1 MSMPTADSVK
11 DAGQK
16 GHVQKFQELLREL
29 FQFDC
34 ADLDFG
40 IYRIMNHKRDVVERF
55 IAEKLPKTIDEELNT
70 GLLARQALAKAKLE
84 KAQEKVLELLGRD
97 AIDPVGEIVSP
108 ALAATPVAQEYL
120 EARARAGASRSRA
133 AVETD
138 VYNHLTAFF
147 SRYYEDGDF
156 VSKRRYSRKH
166 RYAIP
171 YNGEEVYLHWANADQ
186 YYVKTA
192 EHFHGYGW
200 KAPNGVSVRFLVKE
214 ANVEQNNVKGE
225 RRFFLPSLADAEWDE
240 STRTVTLPFAY
251 RPLNGQEKRR
261 YSGNKQQDKIIAATV
276 EALTERPGERLG
288 ADALAALG
296 RERRRNAKDEPVS
309 DLEHHLRRYTRRN
322 DSDFFI
328 HKDLRGFLT
337 RELDFYLKNEVLN
350 LDDLAAAGEFVG
362 EGWFQLMEL
371 IRSVGGQI
379 IDFLAQIEGFQ
390 KMLWEKRKFVTE
402 TNWCVAMRCVPPEF
416 HAEVAGNE
424 AQWAEWRALGMVGGD
439 PETLFDSC
447 ETMEER
453 IALLRGKP
461 TLMLDTSHFTVDFAD
476 RLLSGFEDLDGMT
489 DGVLLHSENWQA
501 LRLLRE
507 KYSDG
512 IDSVYIDP
520 PYNTDASAILYKNG
534 YKDSSWLSLMEN
546 GIGGAKALLTRDG
559 VLCCAIDDEEDW
571 RLRGLLGSMLEREL
585 GVVAVRSNPA
595 GRKSRGQFSPAHEYA
610 LFFGRG
616 QAVPG
621 PLPKTSKELAR
632 YPLEDEKG
640 RYAWYNLVRNGA
652 NDRRTD
658 RPKMFYP
665 IYVSDDDRLRVPKMT
680 WDADRGE
687 YRVLEG
693 AAANEET
700 LWPIRTED
708 GERIEKCWHR
718 GPLRVGATLA
728 EYRVRR
734 VEASGAIEID
744 FKGRMD
750 PGGMPK
756 TWWDDRRYASAN
768 LGAKILKNLFGE
780 KNFDF
785 AKAVDLVSDCLRA
798 SKCQKRTTALDFFA
812 GSGTTG
818 DAVISLNREDHGR
831 RRFILVEMG
840 EYFDTVLLPR
850 IKKVAFGPEW
860 RSGKP
865 ARDATTEEAE
875 RSPRLI
881 KYMRLESYEDAIDSI
896 RFDRAA
902 GQLRLEERLDGYL
915 LNYMLKWETKDSETL
930 LNPAELV
937 SPFSYFL
944 RVHENGDVQER
955 PADVAETF
963 NYLLGLHVR
972 TRRVYAEDGR
982 RYVAFCGETRDAP
995 GRTTVVIWRDT
1006 EGWTEDE
1013 LAADRDFVVAQGMM
1027 DGADA
1032 VYVNGMSSIPG
1043 ARPIEPLFK
1052 ARMFV
1057 GVSDA

>member
-1 MSMPTADSVK
+1 MQSADSAT
-11 DAGQK
+11 DG
-16 GHVQKFQELLREL
+16 GRSSHVRKFQELLREL

-55 IAEKLPKTIDEELNT
+55 IAEKLPKAIDEELNT

-84 KAQEKVLELLGRD
+84 EAREKVGEVLGRD
-97 AIDPVGEIVSP
+97 AIDPAGDIANP

-120 EARARAGASRSRA
+120 DARARAGASRSRA

-156 VSKRRYSRKH
+156 VSKRRYSRKQ

-171 YNGEEVYLHWANADQ
+171 YNGEEVHLHWANSDQ

-192 EHFHGYGW
+192 EHFHNYDW
-200 KAPNGVSVRFLVKE
+200 RTPDGVAVRFCVEE
-214 ANVEQNNVKGE
+214 ADVEQNNVKGD

-240 STRTVTLPFAY
+240 AARMLTLPFAY
-251 RPLNGQEKRR
+251 RPLKPQEKPR
-261 YSGNKQQDKIIAATV
+261 YGSKNQQEKIIEVAV
-276 EALTERPGERLG
+276 SGLPDCLG
-288 ADALAALG
+288 PDALAALG
-296 RERRRNAKDEPVS
+296 RERRGNAEDESVS
-309 DLEHHLRRYTRRN
+309 YLEYHLRRYTRRN

-337 RELDFYLKNEVLN
+337 GELDFYLKNEVLS

-371 IRSVGGQI
+371 IRSIGSRI

-390 KMLWEKRKFVTE
+390 KMLWEKRKFVIE
-402 TNWCVAMRCVPPEF
+402 TNYCVAMRCVPPGF
-416 HAEVAGNE
+416 LAEVAANE
-424 AQWAEWRALGMVGGD
+424 LQWAEWRALGMVSGE

-447 ETMEER
+447 ETAEER
-453 IALLRGKP
+453 VAFLRGKP
-461 TLMLDTSHFTVDFAD
+461 TLMLDTSHFTADFSD
-476 RLLSGFEDLDGMT
+476 RLLSEFEDLDGMT

-507 KYSDG
+507 KYSG
-512 IDSVYIDP
+512 CIDSAYIDP

-534 YKDSSWLSLMEN
+534 YKDSSWLCLMEN
-546 GIGGAKALLTRDG
+546 GLGESRRLLTRDG
-559 VLCCAIDDEEDW
+559 VLCCAIDDEESW
-571 RLRGLLGSMLEREL
+571 RLRGVLQSMFEREL

-595 GRKSRGQFSPAHEYA
+595 GRKSSGQFSPAHEYA
-610 LFFGRG
+610 LFVGREG
-616 QAVPG
+616 STPG
-621 PLPKTSKELAR
+621 ALKKTNKELAR
-632 YPLEDEKG
+632 YPLEDQEG
-640 RYAWYNLVRNGA
+640 RYAWYNLLRNGA
-652 NDRRTD
+652 GDRRSD
-658 RPKMFYP
+658 RPKMYFP
-665 IYVSDDDRLRVPKMT
+665 IYVAETDRMRVPPMEWVRT
-680 WDADRGE
+680 DME
-687 YRVLEG
+687 YRILDPPAE
-693 AAANEET
+693 NEIAV
-700 LWPIRTED
+700 WPDSREQD
-708 GERIEKCWHR
+708 GEIIEKRWQR
-718 GPLRVGATLA
+718 GPARVRSEVD

-734 VEASGAIEID
+734 VGDFSGVEID

-756 TWWDDRRYASAN
+756 TWWDDKRYASAN
-768 LGAKILKNLFGE
+768 LGAKMLKGLFGE

-798 SKCQKRTTALDFFA
+798 SRCDERGTALDFFA

-818 DAVISLNREDHGR
+818 HAVVNLNREDQGR

-860 RSGKP
+860 ENGKP
-865 ARDATTEEAE
+865 ARDATTQEAE

-881 KYMRLESYEDAIDSI
+881 KYMRLESYEDALDSI
-896 RFDRAA
+896 RFEEDDK
-902 GQLRLEERLDGYL
+902 QLRLAERLDEYL
-915 LNYMLKWETKDSETL
+915 LKYMLVWETKGSETL
-930 LNPAELV
+930 LNPAELIN
-937 SPFSYFL
+937 PFSYRL
-944 RVHENGDVQER
+944 QVHENGEVRER
-955 PADVAETF
+955 VVDVAETF
-963 NYLLGLHVR
+963 NYLLGLNVR
-972 TRRVYAEDGR
+972 TRRVYDGGER
-982 RYVAFCGETRDAP
+982 RYLVFRGETREAP

-1006 EGWTEDE
+1006 EGWSEDE
-1013 LAADRDFVVAQGMM
+1013 LAADRDFVAAEGMAE
-1027 DGADA
+1027 GADA

-1043 ARPIEPLFK
+1043 ARPVEPLFK
-1052 ARMFV
+1052 ARMFA
-1057 GVSDA
+1057 GVPDA

>member
-1 MSMPTADSVK
+1 MPTASSARSDGRK
-11 DAGQK
+11 T
-16 GHVQKFQELLREL
+16 HVEKFQELLREL

-55 IAEKLPKTIDEELNT
+55 IAEKLPKTVDDELNT

-84 KAQEKVLELLGRD
+84 EAREKVLELLGRD
-97 AIDPVGEIVSP
+97 AIDPVGEIANP
-108 ALAATPVAQEYL
+108 ALAATPVALEYL
-120 EARARAGASRSRA
+120 DARERAGASRSRA
-133 AVETD
+133 AVEAD

-225 RRFFLPSLADAEWDE
+225 RRFFLPSLTDAEWDE

-296 RERRRNAKDEPVS
+296 RERRRNAKDESVS
-309 DLEHHLRRYTRRN
+309 HLEHHLRRYTRRN

-371 IRSVGGQI
+371 LRSVGGQI

-424 AQWAEWRALGMVGGD
+424 AQWVEWRALGMVGGD
-439 PETLFDSC
+439 PATLFDSC
-447 ETMEER
+447 ETVEQR
-453 IALLRGKP
+453 VAFLRGKP
-461 TLMLDTSHFTVDFAD
+461 TLMLDTSHFGADFVD
-476 RLLSGFEDLDGMT
+476 RLLSEFDDLDGVT

-507 KYSDG
+507 KYSGG
-512 IDSVYIDP
+512 IESVYIDP

-534 YKDSSWLSLMEN
+534 YKDSSWLCLMEN
-546 GIGGAKALLTRDG
+546 GLGESRRLLTRDG
-559 VLCCAIDDEEDW
+559 VLCCAIDDEESW
-571 RLRGLLGSMLEREL
+571 RLRGVLQSMFEREL

-610 LFFGRG
+610 FFFGASS
-616 QAVPG
+616 QSTPG
-621 PLPKTSKELAR
+621 VLGRTPKELAR
-632 YPLEDEKG
+632 YPLTDEKG
-640 RYAWYNLVRNGA
+640 RYAWNNLIRHGSG
-652 NDRRTD
+652 DRRSD
-658 RPKMFYP
+658 RPKMHFP
-665 IYVSDDDRLRVPKMT
+665 IYVDETDRIRVPPME
-680 WDADRGE
+680 WDRAASK
-687 YRVLEG
+687 YRVLEQPR
-693 AAANEET
+693 ADEIVV
-700 LWPIRTED
+700 WPTREED
-708 GERIEKCWHR
+708 GEPVEKRWHR
-718 GPLRVGATLA
+718 GPERVASELD

-734 VEASGAIEID
+734 LGDSRAVEID
-744 FKGRMD
+744 FKIRMD
-750 PGGMPK
+750 LGSLPK
-756 TWWDDRRYASAN
+756 TWWDDKRYASAN
-768 LGAKILKNLFGE
+768 LGAKVLKSLFGD

-785 AKAVDLVSDCLRA
+785 AKAIDLVSDCLRA
-798 SKCQKRTTALDFFA
+798 SRCDRRSTALDFFA

-818 DAVISLNREDHGR
+818 HAVVSLNREDHGR

-860 RSGKP
+860 KNGKP
-865 ARDATTEEAE
+865 ARDATAEEAA

-881 KYMRLESYEDAIDSI
+881 KYVRLESYEDALDSV
-896 RFDRAA
+896 RFAEDEK
-902 GQLRLEERLDGYL
+902 QLRLAESLDGYL
-915 LNYMLKWETKDSETL
+915 VSYMLKWETRDSETL
-930 LNPAELV
+930 LNPEGLI
-937 SPFSYFL
+937 SPFSYGL
-944 RVHENGDVQER
+944 RVHENGNMRER
-955 PADVAETF
+955 VADVAETF
-963 NYLLGLHVR
+963 NYLLGLNVR
-972 TRRVYAEDGR
+972 TRRVYRRAEG
-982 RYVAFCGETRDAP
+982 RYVVFRGETRDAP

-1006 EGWTEDE
+1006 EGWKEDE
-1013 LAADRDFVVAQGMM
+1013 LAADRDFVAAQGMM

-1052 ARMFV
+1052 ARMFA